1 MDKAPQREEIADFA
15 ARLEAYFRDIHRRVM
30 ADAPI
35 SSAALDVACV
45 GFRAWDYKCLGVLVT
60 PWFMNLVL
68 APVSSFAATQS
79 VVFPC
84 GAIEF
89 RLSDLPGFGPM
100 AMCSLFSPMQE
111 FADQHGA
118 IATAQ
123 AALDAL
129 FDPRLLDSTPAR
141 EATPAA
147 PNARRET
154 PAERAE
160 KFRLAEAERE
170 IQDSAPKEKLQLNRR
185 FFLLRG
191 RAQDGKAPAP

>member
-1 MDKAPQREEIADFA
+1 MDEAPRPEEITNFA
-15 ARLEAYFRDIHRRVM
+15 ARLEEHFRDIHRRVI

-35 SSAALDVACV
+35 RGAALDLACV
-45 GFRAWDYKCLGVLVT
+45 GFCAWDYKCLGVLVT

-68 APVSSFAATQS
+68 APVSSFSATQS
-79 VVFPC
+79 VAFPC

-89 RLSDLPGFGPM
+89 RTSDLPGFGPM
-100 AMCSLFSPMQE
+100 AMCSLFSPIEE
-111 FADQHGA
+111 FADQLGA

-129 FDPRLLDSTPAR
+129 FDPRLLDSTPAQ
-141 EATPAA
+141 EAAPTA

-160 KFRLAEAERE
+160 KFRLAEAEQE
-170 IQDSAPKEKLQLNRR
+170 IRDSAPREKLQLNRR
-185 FFLLRG
+185 FFSRTE
-191 RAQDGKAPAP
+191 DGKAPAP

>member
-1 MDKAPQREEIADFA
+1 MDEAPRPEEIAHFA
-15 ARLEAYFRDIHRRVM
+15 ARLEEHFREIHRRVM
-30 ADAPI
+30 ADTPI
-35 SSAALDVACV
+35 CSAALDVACV

-68 APVSSFAATQS
+68 APVHSFAATLG
-79 VVFPC
+79 VNFPC

-89 RLSDLPGFGPM
+89 RLSDLPGFGPI
-100 AMCSLFSPMQE
+100 AMCSLFSPMEQ
-111 FADQHGA
+111 FADQQGA

-129 FDPRLLDSTPAR
+129 FDPRLLDSIPAR
-141 EATPAA
+141 EATPAS
-147 PNARRET
+147 PDSRRES

-160 KFRLAEAERE
+160 KFRLAEAE
-170 IQDSAPKEKLQLNRR
+170 QQAPKEKRQLNRR

-191 RAQDGKAPAP
+191 RAEDGKAPAP